1 MSFAIGTMLLA
12 IVTAVA
18 CALPGTF
25 VVLRRWSMLVDAIAQ
40 SVLPGIVVGYFI
52 TRNFDSPLLIFGSAL
67 AGLLVVLGAE
77 WLSRTGLLTG
87 DTPQGL
93 IFPALFSGGVILVSM
108 NFANIHLDTH
118 MVLAGDLN
126 ITAFRHLII
135 GGVSVGPSYMYVM
148 LAVLL
153 VNVTF
158 LTVFYS
164 KLKVTTFDPEFAGSL
179 GIRTGLI
186 NTAFMFLVSVTFN
199 ASGAILVIAL
209 VVVPPATAYLLST
222 RLPVMMTLTV
232 IIASVGA
239 VAGFWVAY
247 ILDAATSAGMA
258 VFYGIMFAAV
268 LVGTRLAQRRRQLA
282 HHEISAL
289 ASAQTGPPDVTS
301 DHAGEHRDSILE
313 SNLAS
318 AGEPPCLR
326 QRYRPHPPSR
336 QSPGHGLTGHQA
348 TGRGEPRLP
357 RTIRPHRSDR
367 QRTQY
372 RAPRNPTRTDSARIS
387 LQRARHTLAKYCRGG
402 LRNQSCPH

>member
-12 IVTAVA
+12 VVTAVA

-25 VVLRRWSMLVDAIAQ
+25 VVLRRGSMLVDAIAH

-52 TRNFDSPLLIFGSAL
+52 TRNFDSPLLIIGSAL

-87 DTPQGL
+87 DAPQGL

-126 ITAFRHLII
+126 IAAFRHLII

-153 VNVTF
+153 VNVIF

-164 KLKVTTFDPEFAGSL
+164 KLKVTTFDSEFAGSL

-186 NTAFMFLVSVTFN
+186 NTAFMFLVSVTVTAAFN

-222 RLPVMMTLTV
+222 RLPVMITLTV

-247 ILDAATSAGMA
+247 VLDAATSAGMS
-258 VFYGIMFAAV
+258 VFYGLMFAAV
-268 LVGTRLAQRRRQLA
+268 LAGTRLAQRRRQLA

-289 ASAQTGPPDVTS
+289 ASA
-301 DHAGEHRDSILE
+301 
-313 SNLAS
+313 
-318 AGEPPCLR
+318 
-326 QRYRPHPPSR
+326 
-336 QSPGHGLTGHQA
+336 
-348 TGRGEPRLP
+348 
-357 RTIRPHRSDR
+357 
-367 QRTQY
+367 
-372 RAPRNPTRTDSARIS
+372 
-387 LQRARHTLAKYCRGG
+387 
-402 LRNQSCPH
+402 